1 MTAEI
6 NDDEETAEM
15 IAALGKLFRHSYKP
29 MKGTMTLEN
38 EFEHLKIYVQII
50 NYRYHNKFKLKL
62 EDMHSLRHYAMIPL
76 LFQPILENTIVH
88 GQTEGSEE
96 SINIDVSYEINGH
109 ILKFYFRDN
118 GAGIPEERLA
128 MLNKRLLTREV
139 SNGEEST
146 LGIGLLNV
154 DERINLHYGPAYG
167 LRVSSQL
174 GEGTIVTV
182 TLPFNE

>member
-1 MTAEI
+1 
-6 NDDEETAEM
+6 
-15 IAALGKLFRHSYKP
+15 
-29 MKGTMTLEN
+29 
-38 EFEHLKIYVQII
+38 
-50 NYRYHNKFKLKL
+50 
-62 EDMHSLRHYAMIPL
+62 
-76 LFQPILENTIVH
+76 
-88 GQTEGSEE
+88 
-96 SINIDVSYEINGH
+96 
-109 ILKFYFRDN
+109 
-118 GAGIPEERLA
+118 